1 MGFGMLWAYIHTYI
15 YSLKCVEALL
25 ISQGNESMCTDI
37 VEYLRTYGHYDDPAV
52 VEKRAIEVAAKLKQ
66 QEQEIRAHS
75 DGRKQDKK
83 KNKEE
88 DAKEVKPTQVSA
100 LDSIQAASVLDLAGV
115 TADEVKTEHDKVLGL
130 VETEEKRKQQQK
142 QEEEELAQ
150 GEAQQKSFVTFD
162 PEAVKQKFI
171 EEHQGESYIYVQTYI
186 HFDICA

>member
-1 MGFGMLWAYIHTYI
+1 MVWVYWYKYM

-25 ISQGNESMCTDI
+25 ISQGNESMCKDI

-52 VEKRAIEVAAKLKQ
+52 VEKRAIEAAAKLKQ

-75 DGRKQDKK
+75 DGRKQAK

-88 DAKEVKPTQVSA
+88 DKPTQVSA

-115 TADEVKTEHDKVLGL
+115 TADEVKSGHDKALGL
-130 VETEEKRKQQQK
+130 VDETEEKRKQQQK
-142 QEEEELAQ
+142 QEEEKLAR
-150 GEAQQKSFVTFD
+150 EKAQQKSFVPFD